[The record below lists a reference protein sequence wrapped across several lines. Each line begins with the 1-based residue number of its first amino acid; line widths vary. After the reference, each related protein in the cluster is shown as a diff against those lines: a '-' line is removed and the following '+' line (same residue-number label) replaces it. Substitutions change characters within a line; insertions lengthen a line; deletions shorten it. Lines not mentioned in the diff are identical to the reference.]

1 MSFTVKK
8 QGDVVV
14 VDVEGQLIVGNRQEL
29 KQKVL
34 DELEKGERK
43 FLINFS
49 QTGYID
55 SSGLG
60 VLVSLSKKIRE
71 QGGELRLADLNDDL
85 VLLDSGLDSLAI
97 AILVAR
103 LEETLGFDP
112 FTESDDVAYPVTLGD
127 FIKFYEHAAETHHV
141 DSTQAR

>member
-1 MSFTVKK
+1 MSVRTAVIS
-8 QGDVVV
+8 
-14 VDVEGQLIVGNRQEL
+14 EIRQIAEH
-29 KQKVL
+29 
-34 DELEKGERK
+34 
-43 FLINFS
+43 
-49 QTGYID
+49 
-55 SSGLG
+55 
-60 VLVSLSKKIRE
+60 SKKS
-71 QGGELRLADLNDDL
+71 LADLNYDL